1 MKIEVLDVLLNTID
15 KVKKFTTIANK
26 FDCDIDVLQGRY
38 TVDGKSIMGVFSLD
52 LTKPVIVEI
61 DSDDEKEID
70 KFLDMMEEF
79 RIND

>member
-1 MKIEVLDVLLNTID
+1 MKVEVLDVSLNTIE
-15 KVKKFTTIANK
+15 KVKKFTNIANS
-26 FDCDIDVLQGRY
+26 FDCEIDVLQGRY
-38 TVDGKSIMGVFSLD
+38 IVSGHSIMGVFSLN
-52 LTKPVIVEI
+52 LTETVTVEI

>member
-1 MKIEVLDVLLNTID
+1 MKIEVLDVLLNTIN
-15 KVKKFTTIANK
+15 KVKKFTTITNK
-26 FDCDIDVLQGRY
+26 FDCNIDVLQGRY

-52 LTKPVIVEI
+52 LTKTVIVEI

-79 RIND
+79 R